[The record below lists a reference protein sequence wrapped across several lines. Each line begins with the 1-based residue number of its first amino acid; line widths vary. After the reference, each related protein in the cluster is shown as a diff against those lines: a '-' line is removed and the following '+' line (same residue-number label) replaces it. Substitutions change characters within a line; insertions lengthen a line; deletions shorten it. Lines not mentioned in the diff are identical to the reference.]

1 MGWKQVTEL
10 EVGIYPCTASSW
22 GTSKRRQSVFRLL
35 HFRASFWVL

>member
-10 EVGIYPCTASSW
+10 EPCTVSSW
-22 GTSKRRQSVFRLL
+22 RTPKRRQSVFRLL